1 MSPESKQLLVPVT
14 TDKGLCGGVN
24 GNIVRECGRIVSQNR
39 DAYLMFCIGDKGLS
53 AFKRTQKDI
62 LIKAANGLQTP

>member
-39 DAYLMFCIGDKGLS
+39 DAYLMFCIGDKGQS